1 MLRNILSFASRTR
14 LKNSVRRTTARRLF
28 LETLEDRRVMDIG
41 LGDVYGDLAFEL
53 EQVQFLPS
61 IELSSKPGAA
71 HTIYLDFDG
80 HFQPTWA
87 SDGWTFSNVTT
98 TPFDTNG
105 DTSFLTF
112 SERYNI
118 REIWQRV
125 AEDFAPFDV
134 NVTTIDP
141 GGWDTADA
149 RLMRVA
155 FGGHKTDMTVATN
168 SANSQASWN
177 ANANSG
183 YAGIG
188 SFTNG
193 EPNVCYVFT
202 ADIIDWSNNGTFD
215 WNNRAMLG
223 REAEYMANVA
233 SHEVGHTMGLLHNHV
248 FNSQGNIIDPYDPGT
263 ADRTPM
269 MGESISSDRT
279 TWANAQYDA
288 IRFNF
293 GWFSYSIPLYQDD
306 LAILTSQ
313 LGQRADDHG
322 GTVWTAKPLGGSRF
336 SLGTNSF
343 SATGIIETMTDA
355 DYFSFYTTGGTVNL
369 NVNVA
374 ALGANLDARLELYQF
389 RWILHPTGGL
399 IQIPVMIAS
408 ADPTGALNAS
418 LTVNVAAG
426 TYYVAVKSHGTYGD
440 LGQYTLTGT
449 APRWTYVFDT
459 TYALSTGTSTLSGA
473 TSGFQAGASTSTQ
486 LVSAG
491 VSGGGAVATEA
502 SLDPAAAGPVPMPY
516 PNRTSSNARTA
527 TSDELFAKLGRLSGL
542 GI

>member
-1 MLRNILSFASRTR
+1 
-14 LKNSVRRTTARRLF
+14 
-28 LETLEDRRVMDIG
+28 MDVA
-41 LGDVYGDLAFEL
+41 LGSIYTNLDIQLD
-53 EQVQFLPS
+53 QVFLPS

-71 HTIYLDFDG
+71 RTIYLDFDG
-80 HFQPTWA
+80 HFEPTWA

-105 DTSFLTF
+105 DTSYLTI
-112 SERYNI
+112 SERWKIN
-118 REIWQRV
+118 ETWQRV

-141 GGWDTADA
+141 GGWDSANG

-155 FGGHKTDMTVATN
+155 FGGHKTDMTVASN

-183 YAGIG
+183 YAAIG

-202 ADIIDWSNNGTFD
+202 ADIIDWANNGTFD

-233 SHEVGHTMGLLHNHV
+233 SHEVGHTMGLVHNHV

-288 IRFNF
+288 IQFNYW
-293 GWFSYSIPLYQDD
+293 WFSYSIPLFQDD
-306 LAILTSQ
+306 LAVLTSQ

-322 GTVWTAKPLGGSRF
+322 NTVWTAKTLNTRF
-336 SLGTNSF
+336 SLGGSSF
-343 SATGIIETMTDA
+343 SATGIVETMSDA
-355 DYFSFYTTGGTVNL
+355 DYLSFYTTGGTVNL
-369 NVNVA
+369 NLNVA
-374 ALGANLDARLELYQF
+374 AIGANLDSRLELYQL

-408 ADPTGALNAS
+408 AAPSNSLAAS
-418 LTVNVAAG
+418 LSVYVGAG
-426 TYYVAVKSHGTYGD
+426 TYYIAVKSQGTYGD

-449 APRWTYVFDT
+449 APRWSYVFDT
-459 TYALSTGTSTLSGA
+459 PYALATTSTSSGGTSGYVAGSTTSAQFVSSG
-473 TSGFQAGASTSTQ
+473 
-486 LVSAG
+486 L
-491 VSGGGAVATEA
+491 SGGGAPATDLA
-502 SLDPAAAGPVPMPY
+502 MNPVTVGPVAMPY
-516 PNRTSSNARTA
+516 PNRVANSARSSA
-527 TSDELFAKLGRLSGL
+527 TDELFARLGRFAGL

>member
-1 MLRNILSFASRTR
+1 
-14 LKNSVRRTTARRLF
+14 
-28 LETLEDRRVMDIG
+28 MDIG
-41 LGDVYGDLAFEL
+41 LGNVHTDLEIQLNPEF
-53 EQVQFLPS
+53 FPS

-71 HTIYLDFDG
+71 HSIYLDFDG
-80 HFQPTWA
+80 HFEPTWA

-105 DTSFLTF
+105 NTSFLTV
-112 SERYNI
+112 SERWKIN
-118 REIWQRV
+118 EIWQRV

-141 GGWDTADA
+141 GGWDLADG

-155 FGGHKTDMTVATN
+155 FGGHKTDMTVAPN

-183 YAGIG
+183 YASIG
-188 SFTNG
+188 SFSNG

-202 ADIIDWSNNGTFD
+202 ADIIDWANNNTFD
-215 WNNRAMLG
+215 WNDRAMLG

-233 SHEVGHTMGLLHNHV
+233 SHEVGHTMNLVHNHV
-248 FNSQGNIIDPYDPGT
+248 FDSQGNVTDWYDPGT

-279 TWANAQYDA
+279 TWAYAQYDA
-288 IRFNF
+288 FRFNY
-293 GWFSYSIPLYQDD
+293 GWFSYSIPLFQDD
-306 LAILTSQ
+306 LATLTSQ

-336 SLGTNSF
+336 SLGSSSF
-343 SATGIIETMTDA
+343 SANGIIETMADA

-369 NVNVA
+369 NLNVA
-374 ALGANLDARLELYQF
+374 AVGANLDARLELYQL

-399 IQIPVMIAS
+399 IQVPVTIAS
-408 ADPTGALNAS
+408 AAPSNSLGAS
-418 LTVNVAAG
+418 LSVYVGAG
-426 TYYVAVKSHGTYGD
+426 TYYIAVKSQGTYGD

-449 APRWTYVFDT
+449 APRWSYVFDT
-459 TYALSTGTSTLSGA
+459 PYALAS
-473 TSGFQAGASTSTQ
+473 ASTSTGGTSGY
-486 LVSAG
+486 VAG
-491 VSGGGAVATEA
+491 ATKSTQFAGASLSGGGTPAADVATN
-502 SLDPAAAGPVPMPY
+502 PAPAGPVAMPY
-516 PNRTSSNARTA
+516 PNRVANSARTLA
-527 TSDELFAKLGRLSGL
+527 SDELFAKLGRFAGL
-542 GI
+542 GM